1 MFTKRELYIIA
12 EAIFQKKSELKKRD
26 VTNNSV
32 KMSPEAFDEY
42 LELSVLHFK
51 LKDLINER

>member
-12 EAIFQKKSELKKRD
+12 RAIYDKKKSIMKSVEGK
-26 VTNNSV
+26 V

-42 LELSVLHFK
+42 LELSVLHLK
-51 LKDLINER
+51 LKDYTNER